1 MAQGTREEQQA
12 YYRKVSELH
21 RHVNHHILLTR
32 LGLSMLLI
40 QVTPNFSTLE
50 VTVLIRSEDGGEE
63 SLTLN
68 RGEEEGSIYTL
79 SFLNGENLS
88 AHPSDQRI
96 RTY

>member
-1 MAQGTREEQQA
+1 M
-12 YYRKVSELH
+12 
-21 RHVNHHILLTR
+21 
-32 LGLSMLLI
+32 
-40 QVTPNFSTLE
+40 LE

-79 SFLNGENLS
+79 FFLNGENLS
-88 AHPSDQRI
+88 AHPSNQRI